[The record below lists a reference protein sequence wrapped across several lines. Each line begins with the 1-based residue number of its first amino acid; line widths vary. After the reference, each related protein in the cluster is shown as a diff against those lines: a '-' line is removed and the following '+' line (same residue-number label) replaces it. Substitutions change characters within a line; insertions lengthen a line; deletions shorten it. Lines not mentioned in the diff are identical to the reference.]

1 VERLK
6 GIIDGFSTQLAH
18 LETLVKTI
26 ALKIPMVGPTIA
38 DHARLAIFLVALC
51 LIALFIKPLL
61 KWSIVVLVI
70 GSFVGVA
77 ISLYFGLAFLTVLP
91 YSSLGVSIV
100 MLATK

>member
-1 VERLK
+1 
-6 GIIDGFSTQLAH
+6 
-18 LETLVKTI
+18 LVKAI
-26 ALKIPMVGPTIA
+26 ALKIPMVGPAIA
-38 DHARLAIFLVALC
+38 DHARLAIFLLVLFTVAIL
-51 LIALFIKPLL
+51 IKPLL

-100 MLATK
+100 MLSTK